1 MGLSKRSGAIVDSFR
16 LAGYPV
22 QASAAGRHNTL
33 MVFLVECTAMWSYFS
48 FLFLFEDFR
57 LFECVTYIALE
68 WEDVSM

>member
-1 MGLSKRSGAIVDSFR
+1 MDSFR

-48 FLFLFEDFR
+48 FLLFEDFR
-57 LFECVTYIALE
+57 LFERVTYIAL
-68 WEDVSM
+68 